1 MKMLKNIYY
10 ELRRIR
16 DYLYIISTE
25 LEEYI
30 RWKKLEKEYE
40 NEKESDW
47 FRFLFF
53 LASFF

>member
-1 MKMLKNIYY
+1 MKILKNIYY

-16 DYLYIISTE
+16 DYLYIISAE

-40 NEKESDW
+40 NEKESD
-47 FRFLFF
+47 
-53 LASFF
+53 